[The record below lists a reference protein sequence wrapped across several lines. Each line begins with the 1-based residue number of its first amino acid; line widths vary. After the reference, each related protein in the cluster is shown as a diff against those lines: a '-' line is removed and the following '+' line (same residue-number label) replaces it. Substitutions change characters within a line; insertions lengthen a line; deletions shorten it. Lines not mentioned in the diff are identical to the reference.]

1 MKNLKSVSILLIPYF
16 TLCSGLYHV
25 AYWDTFNLN
34 GLAYIGISDLI
45 KSFIYPFL
53 TFGLTIFI
61 GIIYSEF
68 AYGIDIVFPSGGGRQ
83 TTTGKKLNSKIG
95 IAIAL
100 TIWILLVILSYKQMN
115 TSTWFMFG
123 FLISIVPAVLLDRLG
138 LFQNTF
144 SNDTIRHH
152 IIRLMIYIPA
162 FSFAAGKY
170 HSSLIQQNL
179 KYKYT
184 ISQKVMPNSNSL
196 TSDTLKLIGNTD
208 QQYFFTDLKNSTI
221 YILRSDKIDTLV
233 LRQYGFK

>member
-16 TLCSGLYHV
+16 TICSGLYHV

-68 AYGIDIVFPSGGGRQ
+68 AYGIDKIFPNGGGRQ
-83 TTTGKKLNSKIG
+83 TTTGKKLNSKFS
-95 IAIAL
+95 IAIAVTL
-100 TIWILLVILSYKQMN
+100 WVLLVILLYKHM
-115 TSTWFMFG
+115 TAITWFIFG
-123 FLISIVPAVLLDRLG
+123 FTISIVPAFFLERLG

-144 SNDTIRHH
+144 SNETIRHH

-184 ISQKVMPNSNSL
+184 INQKVVPNSNSL

-208 QQYFFTDLKNSTI
+208 QQYFFTDLNNSTI

>member
-1 MKNLKSVSILLIPYF
+1 MKNLKSVSIFLIPYF
-16 TLCSGLYHV
+16 TFCSAIYHV

-45 KSFIYPFL
+45 KSFIYPFI

-68 AYGIDIVFPSGGGRQ
+68 AYGIDKVFPSGGGRQ

-100 TIWILLVILSYKQMN
+100 TIWILLVILSYKQM
-115 TSTWFMFG
+115 TSSTWFIFG

-138 LFQNTF
+138 LFKDTF
-144 SNDTIRHH
+144 SSDTIRHH
-152 IIRLMIYIPA
+152 VIRLLIYIPA

-170 HSSLIQQNL
+170 HSSLIQQNVKF
-179 KYKYT
+179 KYAIT
-184 ISQKVMPNSNSL
+184 QKLAPNSNL
-196 TSDTLKLIGNTD
+196 ITFDTLKFIGNAD
-208 QQYFFTDLKNSTI
+208 EQYFFTDLKNSTT
-221 YILRSDKIDTLV
+221 YILRSDKIDTLI
-233 LRQYGFK
+233 LRQFGFR